1 MLGQQIR
8 WLRPPLR
15 LNPVPKNQTVLVAK
29 GLEKQYRKLKA
40 VCGLE
45 LAVKAGHCL
54 GLLGPN
60 GAGKTST
67 LEMLEGLSTP
77 SAGEIYY
84 KGQPIGPQFRN
95 EAGIMFQHTAL
106 PEFITVRE
114 TLRLFSRL
122 YPCTRSI
129 DDLIAR
135 CNLEEFLDRDSRRLS
150 GGQKQRLL
158 LAIALI
164 NDPSVLFLDEPTTGL
179 DPQARRNFWHLIK
192 DIKREGKTVILST
205 HYMEEAYVLCD
216 EIAIMDHG
224 QIIAFGSPDEL
235 LSRRFNGVVMQL
247 PMEALPNPET
257 LHLEARRQGEWIE
270 IETDD
275 INATL
280 TKLLTAKV
288 PLNGLR
294 IRERTL
300 EDLFLDLTGEA
311 LRG

>member
-1 MLGQQIR
+1 MPNNR
-8 WLRPPLR
+8 
-15 LNPVPKNQTVLVAK
+15 TVLVAN
-29 GLEKQYRKLKA
+29 GLEKQYGKLKA
-40 VCGLE
+40 VCGLA
-45 LAVKAGHCL
+45 LAVEAGHCL

-77 SAGEIYY
+77 SGGEIYY
-84 KGQPIGPQFRN
+84 KGQPIGPEFRN

-122 YPCTRSI
+122 YPRTRSVSE
-129 DDLIAR
+129 LVAR
-135 CNLEEFLDRDSRRLS
+135 CNLEEFMDRDSRRLS
-150 GGQKQRLL
+150 GGQRQRLL

-179 DPQARRNFWHLIK
+179 DPQARRNFWHLID

-224 QIIAFGSPDEL
+224 QVIASGSPDDL
-235 LSRRFNGVVMQL
+235 LSQRFNGVVMQL
-247 PMEALPNPET
+247 PVEALPDPES
-257 LHLEARRQGEWIE
+257 LGIQARRQGDWIE
-270 IETDD
+270 IETSD

-280 TKLLTAKV
+280 TKLLTGNVA
-288 PLNGLR
+288 LNGLR